1 MRTIL
6 VKTKPDAYPI
16 RVGAGLLDRLP
27 ALMPGDLQRARR
39 CVIATDSF
47 LARSLG
53 SRALRAFRAAGWKAE
68 LFALPR
74 GEAAKSLASVERFFG
89 FLLRAKVE
97 RRTPVVALGGG
108 TVGDAAGF
116 AASAYYRGVPL
127 VQVPTT
133 LLGQV
138 DSAIGGKTAV
148 NHPLAKNAI
157 GAFYQPRLVV
167 CDTAT
172 LKSLPRREFL
182 SGLGEVVKYALLFD
196 RAFARRLGAEWSRLL
211 NLEDAALERV
221 VARCAALKAR
231 VVAADTRDLSGARE
245 LLNFGHTLGHALES
259 AAGYGRIRH
268 GEAVAW
274 GMRAAAAISKGRGW
288 ASDARAIDA
297 LLARLPRVRV
307 PAGVSRR
314 RLLSPLKS
322 DKKARDGKNV
332 FVLLKGIGN
341 PVRVDD
347 VSAAE
352 IDAALDAV
360 EAS

>member
-1 MRTIL
+1 MKTII
-6 VKTKPDAYPI
+6 VKTEPDAYPV

-27 ALMPGDLQRARR
+27 ALMHRDLSRARR

-53 SRALRAFRAAGWKAE
+53 VRAQRAFRAAGWKAE

-89 FLLRAKVE
+89 FLLRAGVE

-127 VQVPTT
+127 IQVPTT
-133 LLGQV
+133 LLAQV

-157 GAFYQPRLVV
+157 GSFYQPRLVV
-167 CDTAT
+167 CDTAV

-196 RAFARRLGAEWSRLL
+196 RAFARRLSADWNRLCAFDEGT
-211 NLEDAALERV
+211 LEAV

-231 VVAADTRDLSGARE
+231 VVAADTRDLSGTRE
-245 LLNFGHTLGHALES
+245 LLNFGHTLGHALEKAS
-259 AAGYGRIRH
+259 GYGRVRH

-274 GMRAAAAISKGRGW
+274 GMRAAAAISFGRGW
-288 ASDARAIDA
+288 TKDKREIDA
-297 LLARLPRVRV
+297 LLARLPRVRI
-307 PAGVSRR
+307 PAGLSRR
-314 RLLSPLKS
+314 GLLAPLKL
-322 DKKARDGKNV
+322 DKKAVGGRNV
-332 FVLLKGIGN
+332 FVLLKGVGN
-341 PVRVDD
+341 PVRVAD
-347 VSAAE
+347 VSPAE
-352 IDAALDAV
+352 IDAAIDAV
-360 EAS
+360 EGA